1 MMSEASLPPSNA
13 ESLDALIA
21 VQPGAVAS
29 RTLRKSKTGT
39 LTLFAFD
46 EGQEL
51 SEHSAPFDAIVQVL
65 EGRLLI
71 TIAGEP
77 HVVQAGQIILMPADV
92 PHALRAEAPSRMLL
106 TMFREQT

>member
-1 MMSEASLPPSNA
+1 MSEASLPPSNT

-51 SEHSAPFDAIVQVL
+51 SEHSAPFDAFVQVL

>member
-1 MMSEASLPPSNA
+1 MSEASLPPSSV
-13 ESLDALIA
+13 ESLDALIT
-21 VQPGAVAS
+21 VQPGAVSS

-51 SEHSAPFDAIVQVL
+51 SEHSAPFDALVQVL

-71 TIAGEP
+71 TIAGAP
-77 HVVQAGQIILMPADV
+77 HVVETGQVILMPANV
-92 PHALRAEAPSRMLL
+92 PHALRAEAPTRMLL
-106 TMFREQT
+106 TMFRETGG